1 MSGSCRKQ
9 KDPVR
14 EFFVYVHSCT
24 VTSLFSLPAT
34 HENVVTQCDPPP
46 YDNTHDQCT
55 AEPCPHSHACAAPPP
70 PTRPWRSR
78 ERPRGRIGSGG
89 QYFAA
94 NRSRRPHDLP
104 TQYPVP
110 SVFRFRE
117 WKICRR
123 SGSTVLYV
131 LLLGTI
137 IYLPSKL

>member
-1 MSGSCRKQ
+1 MSGSCRKP

-14 EFFVYVHSCT
+14 EFFVQVHFCT
-24 VTSLFSLPAT
+24 TTSHFSLPAT

-55 AEPCPHSHACAAPPP
+55 AEPCPRSDACPHPPP

-78 ERPRGRIGSGG
+78 ERPRGGIGSGG
-89 QYFAA
+89 QYFAGS
-94 NRSRRPHDLP
+94 RSRRPQDLAP
-104 TQYPVP
+104 QYPVP

-117 WKICRR
+117 WKICRCF
-123 SGSTVLYV
+123 GGTVVYV
-131 LLLGTI
+131 LLVGTI